1 MKWDYKSIPVE
12 QKHNTFFTLS
22 AYNVTFL
29 KMKTIEIV
37 KSYIENIKQAPLFPK
52 ILVILIII
60 VLFILSFFIGKLSEK
75 IKNSSRMKSSR
86 NDAVKRS
93 RAVLSGQI
101 TEQISPFLP
110 DCPCSAADVRF
121 VGKPVDFIAFPGMT
135 EGKKIE
141 EVLIIEV
148 KTGTSQLSSREKEI
162 KELIENGKVRYMEY
176 YFSADK

>member
-1 MKWDYKSIPVE
+1 
-12 QKHNTFFTLS
+12 
-22 AYNVTFL
+22 
-29 KMKTIEIV
+29 
-37 KSYIENIKQAPLFPK
+37 
-52 ILVILIII
+52 
-60 VLFILSFFIGKLSEK
+60 
-75 IKNSSRMKSSR
+75 MKSSR

-110 DCPCSAADVRF
+110 DFPCSAADVRF